1 MYPVAPV
8 TNTRPGMIPS
18 VFASPLGVGWFGGG
32 PGTAGAMAA
41 IVVLFTRDLRV
52 HDNPALH
59 TACATGQPVVPL
71 FVLDPAVPSSPNRDR
86 FLVESLAGLRA
97 ALRQRGAD
105 LVIRRGD
112 PVAEAVRMASR
123 TRARGIT
130 VARDISGYAVRREH
144 RLAGECRSH
153 RLSLTLCDGVTIVPP
168 LALRPSGGADH
179 YRVFTPYW
187 RAWRKQPWRTELPA
201 PGWITLPDGI
211 GTVGRGGFDRTAAP
225 EDTGQIPEPGS
236 GGSPELP
243 PGGETAARRRLDA
256 WQRHAPGYPDHHDDL
271 AADRT
276 SRLSPYLHFGCV
288 SPLAVASRL
297 SDSEDFVRQ
306 LCWRD
311 FHHQV
316 LAAFP
321 RLARDPYRP
330 GASDDW
336 RVDPDALVAW
346 QSGDTGVPIVDAGM
360 RQLAAEGFLPNR
372 ARLITA
378 GFLTRTMRIDWRHG
392 LRWYQRWLVDADVA
406 NNAGNWQ
413 WVAGTGNDPR
423 PNRGFNALRQA
434 RRFDPDGEYVRRW
447 VPELGNI
454 PGPAVHQPW
463 LLPAGRRP
471 TRYPQPLAVTAD

>member
-1 MYPVAPV
+1 
-8 TNTRPGMIPS
+8 
-18 VFASPLGVGWFGGG
+18 
-32 PGTAGAMAA
+32 MAT

-59 TACATGQPVVPL
+59 TACATGEAVVPL
-71 FVLDPAVPSSPNRDR
+71 FVLDPVVPSSSNRDR
-86 FLVESLAGLRA
+86 FLAESLADLRD

-112 PVAEAVRMASR
+112 PVVEAVRMAGR
-123 TRARGIT
+123 TQATAIAM
-130 VARDISGYAVRREH
+130 ARDVSGYAARRER
-144 RLAGECRSH
+144 RLADECRSH
-153 RLSLTLCDGVTIVPP
+153 RLSLTLCDGVTIMPP
-168 LALRPSGGADH
+168 LALRPSGGGDH

-187 RAWRKQPWRTELPA
+187 RSWREQPWRTEFPA
-201 PGWITLPDGI
+201 PSRIRLPNGI
-211 GTVGRGGFDRTAAP
+211 GPVGRGGLDPVDAGT
-225 EDTGQIPEPGS
+225 IPQPGS
-236 GGSPELP
+236 GGSSELP
-243 PGGETAARRRLDA
+243 SGGEAAARRRLDA
-256 WQRHAPGYPDHHDDL
+256 WRRHAPGYPDHHDDL

-288 SPLAVASRL
+288 SPLAVASR
-297 SDSEDFVRQ
+297 SPDCEDFIRQ

-321 RLARDPYRP
+321 GLARDPYRP

-336 RVDPDALVAW
+336 RVDPDALAAW
-346 QSGDTGVPIVDAGM
+346 QSGRTGVPIVDAGM

-378 GFLTRTMRIDWRHG
+378 GFLTRTLRIDWRYG
-392 LRWYQRWLVDADVA
+392 LAWYQRWLVDADVA

-447 VPELGNI
+447 VPELEHVA
-454 PGPAVHQPW
+454 GPAVHQPW
-463 LLPAGRRP
+463 LLPADRRP
-471 TRYPQPLAVTAD
+471 RRYPQPLAVSR

>member
-1 MYPVAPV
+1 
-8 TNTRPGMIPS
+8 
-18 VFASPLGVGWFGGG
+18 
-32 PGTAGAMAA
+32 MAA

-59 TACATGQPVVPL
+59 TACARGQPVVPL
-71 FVLDPAVPSSPNRDR
+71 FVRDPAVPSSPNRDR
-86 FLVESLAGLRA
+86 FLAESLAALRA

-105 LVIRRGD
+105 LVVRRGD
-112 PVAEAVRMASR
+112 PVAEAVWIAGW
-123 TRARGIT
+123 THATGIT
-130 VARDISGYAVRREH
+130 LARDISGYAARRER
-144 RLAGECRSH
+144 RLADECRSH

-168 LALRPSGGADH
+168 RTLRPSGGGDH

-187 RAWRKQPWRTELPA
+187 RAWREQPWRAELPA
-201 PGWITLPDGI
+201 PGRITLPN
-211 GTVGRGGFDRTAAP
+211 GTGPPGPGGRDRAAVP
-225 EDTGQIPEPGS
+225 TDTGPIPQS
-236 GGSPELP
+236 VRGGSPDLP
-243 PGGETAARRRLDA
+243 PGGEAAAHRRLDA

-288 SPLAVASRL
+288 SPLVVASRV
-297 SDSEDFVRQ
+297 SGCEEFVRQ
-306 LCWRD
+306 FCWRD

-330 GASDDW
+330 GAFDDW
-336 RVDPDALVAW
+336 RVDPDALAAW
-346 QSGDTGVPIVDAGM
+346 QSGRTGVPIVDAGM
-360 RQLAAEGFLPNR
+360 RQLAVEGFLPNR

-378 GFLTRTMRIDWRHG
+378 GFLTRTLRMDWRYG

-447 VPELGNI
+447 VPELGQI
-454 PGPAVHQPW
+454 PGSAVHQPW
-463 LLPAGRRP
+463 LLPANRRP
-471 TRYPQPLAVTAD
+471 RHYPQPLAVTPG